1 MSELMELS
9 SSMTL
14 SFGCI
19 ISAYETLC
27 MKPKLTL
34 VFPSNIDRI
43 FAIYQALYPDDSEY
57 PDDSKDPKKWI
68 DAKGATNG
76 ESPLYPFLKDEKQ
89 LWTSNDVKDW
99 RKLGFAVPGNQ
110 YLDKKGRKWLESYL
124 REQYYWYV
132 RKYSPL

>member
-1 MSELMELS
+1 MELS
-9 SSMTL
+9 SSLTL

-19 ISAYETLC
+19 TSAYETLC
-27 MKPKLTL
+27 LKLKLTR

-57 PDDSKDPKKWI
+57 PDDSKDPERWI
-68 DAKGATNG
+68 DAKGVVNG
-76 ESPLYPFLKDEKQ
+76 ESPLYPFYKDGKK

-99 RKLGFAVPGNQ
+99 RKLGFAVPGDHH
-110 YLDKKGRKWLESYL
+110 LDKKERKKLETYL

-132 RKYSPL
+132 RKQSPL